1 MGEVWRGRHKGQDL
15 PVAVK
20 ILTRRDTLDARYEI
34 GFREEV
40 RAAASLD
47 HPNIVTVYDYGRTT
61 LETEEFTNGRYAN
74 GSPYLVMELVDGF
87 PLKQLCGRVAWN
99 TLHRLLMALL
109 DSLGHAHAR
118 GVIHRDLK
126 PHNVMIAY
134 DADRALEVKLTDF
147 GLAHAMHHDAV
158 NPFLDRMAGTPNYM
172 APEQVLVSWRDYGP
186 WTDLYAVGCLAHA
199 LVDGKPPFA
208 GRGARAI
215 LRAHLED
222 PPPIILGDVP
232 DGFRLWVNRLL
243 EKEPARRYA
252 CAADAAWA
260 LKRLNDEAPFN
271 ADDAAATRLDMAM
284 VQSSDAL
291 DPSILV
297 SEVRHT
303 LSWAKDEWSRDE
315 SGSFLPGS
323 EVPRVPQEWRGPI
336 DLSWNPLVGA
346 GLGLWGLR
354 TLPLVGRDTERDR
367 LWRMLTDVHADGRP
381 RAAVLEGPSGFGK
394 SRLARWVSERAA
406 EFGVAAIIEATHS
419 PLGGTHDGLS
429 AAFARFHQCHGLGR
443 SPTTVRLSKALRAM
457 GETNEE
463 VWHQLAEVLFT
474 PQAGEDAPRISPRR
488 RRSILMAHLQRL
500 ARRRPILL
508 MVDDAH
514 WGAEALDFVRS
525 VLTRDDLHVM
535 SVLTSDGTAEITGAE
550 RVALGP
556 LNPAA
561 MHDLLSGRLGL
572 DKTLSGQ
579 VEERAEGNPLFAIQ
593 LVGDWVQRGELQPA
607 DKGFQL
613 AAGVKPR
620 LPDSIH
626 AVWVDRLD
634 EIFGNRAD
642 DQDAFEL
649 AALLGPTVAADEW
662 AAACKHGGLKISDD
676 LVELL
681 LEGGL
686 ARRPL
691 RDRPEW
697 AFSHGLL
704 RQSVLRLIKEGGRVV
719 AHNAACAAALGA
731 VTKRPWLDERRARH
745 LMAAGDYE
753 AALEPLIQATWER
766 LLESQHDAS
775 RALLD
780 EWQRLVARLNLAP
793 DDPRRGDGW
802 LLTCRIARLKGQ
814 DQDKAR
820 RLAHAAETEG
830 RTYGWTRVIAR
841 TLVDRAWDAFNTDDR
856 LTAIQ
861 RLAEAA
867 KLAGELGDGKLQANC
882 LRNQAVFQLDRGD
895 PRDVAKLLQKAVEAY
910 QQLKHPQGLGLAHI
924 NLAQLAR
931 RRDHYARAQ
940 AHLDDAART
949 FSASDTRWGIAMVLA
964 ERGLLYTVAGDEAG
978 AEKALVSA
986 IERYEII
993 GGVNAP
999 LAKLYLAELRTS
1011 QGRYDEAWGMFEVL
1025 RKKFLGQKRQGRA
1038 LLAVLGLLTVAAA
1051 DQDWTSWN
1059 ARLNEA
1065 RALIDTQPATRDAC
1079 RMTET
1084 AARAALKRQAA
1095 HPAAGAW
1102 TLAVEQWHE
1111 LDDKA
1116 AIVRVE
1122 AERDRAEA
1130 LARN

>member
-126 PHNVMIAY
+126 PQNVMIAY

-172 APEQVLVSWRDYGP
+172 APEQVMVSWRDYGP

-208 GRGARAI
+208 GRGARTI

-260 LKRLNDEAPFN
+260 LKRLNDEAPFT

-284 VQSSDAL
+284 VQSSGAL

-323 EVPRVPQEWRGPI
+323 EVPRVPQEWRNPI

-354 TLPLVGRDTERDR
+354 TLPLVGRDAERDR

-406 EFGVAAIIEATHS
+406 EFGVAAVIEATHS

-443 SPTTVRLSKALRAM
+443 TPTTVRLSKALRAM

-535 SVLTSDGTAEITGAE
+535 SVLTSDSGRVLAYFIAHAAGNKVHVSEVGVSSPQACPIALAACGQLAADANLGHIRFHMPPPHPFARHLLQYHSTHEMHIVRDQGGMMAFVDQAE
-550 RVALGP
+550 ALESLIP
-556 LNPAA
+556 EWE
-561 MHDLLSGRLGL
+561 DLLSHTDLRNEQIEL
-572 DKTLSGQ
+572 TL
-579 VEERAEGNPLFAIQ
+579 V
-593 LVGDWVQRGELQPA
+593 
-607 DKGFQL
+607 
-613 AAGVKPR
+613 
-620 LPDSIH
+620 
-626 AVWVDRLD
+626 VDRVSYRVRTRSGAVD
-634 EIFGNRAD
+634 IA
-642 DQDAFEL
+642 
-649 AALLGPTVAADEW
+649 
-662 AAACKHGGLKISDD
+662 
-676 LVELL
+676 
-681 LEGGL
+681 
-686 ARRPL
+686 
-691 RDRPEW
+691 
-697 AFSHGLL
+697 
-704 RQSVLRLIKEGGRVV
+704 RQSGANRLSITT
-719 AHNAACAAALGA
+719 ADLMHL
-731 VTKRPWLDERRARH
+731 VTGYR
-745 LMAAGDYE
+745 
-753 AALEPLIQATWER
+753 
-766 LLESQHDAS
+766 
-775 RALLD
+775 
-780 EWQRLVARLNLAP
+780 
-793 DDPRRGDGW
+793 
-802 LLTCRIARLKGQ
+802 
-814 DQDKAR
+814 
-820 RLAHAAETEG
+820 
-830 RTYGWTRVIAR
+830 
-841 TLVDRAWDAFNTDDR
+841 
-856 LTAIQ
+856 
-861 RLAEAA
+861 
-867 KLAGELGDGKLQANC
+867 
-882 LRNQAVFQLDRGD
+882 
-895 PRDVAKLLQKAVEAY
+895 
-910 QQLKHPQGLGLAHI
+910 
-924 NLAQLAR
+924 
-931 RRDHYARAQ
+931 
-940 AHLDDAART
+940 HLDD
-949 FSASDTRWGIAMVLA
+949 I
-964 ERGLLYTVAGDEAG
+964 
-978 AEKALVSA
+978 
-986 IERYEII
+986 
-993 GGVNAP
+993 
-999 LAKLYLAELRTS
+999 LAKRRRILTA
-1011 QGRYDEAWGMFEVL
+1011 AA
-1025 RKKFLGQKRQGRA
+1025 RA
-1038 LLAVLGLLTVAAA
+1038 LLAILFPKRTPYVWGF
-1051 DQDWTSWN
+1051 DQF
-1059 ARLNEA
+1059 
-1065 RALIDTQPATRDAC
+1065 
-1079 RMTET
+1079 
-1084 AARAALKRQAA
+1084 
-1095 HPAAGAW
+1095 
-1102 TLAVEQWHE
+1102 
-1111 LDDKA
+1111 
-1116 AIVRVE
+1116 
-1122 AERDRAEA
+1122 
-1130 LARN
+1130 